1 MLPSGGRD
9 GCAGHCV
16 GLRAPFDLRPGMTP
30 PEPDRDGVV
39 VSGLRSERWFGG
51 RDISG
56 FIHRASI
63 HAEGI
68 SRAALSGRPVIG
80 ICNPWSELV
89 NCNLHFR
96 GLAEAVRRGV
106 LLGGGLPLEFP
117 TISLGEN
124 LMKPTTMLFRNLMA
138 MDVEE
143 CIRAYPLDAVVLI
156 AGCDKTVPAELMGA
170 ASADVPAIMIT
181 GGPSQ
186 AAWFR
191 GRQLGAGTDLW
202 HYVDEL
208 RAGRMTHEEFDEL
221 EAAATPGFGHCNEMG
236 TASTM
241 TSIVEALG
249 MCLPGTA
256 SIPAVDAARARAAEA
271 TGSRA
276 VELAREGLR
285 PSQILTADAF
295 DNAVTLLMAIGG
307 GTNAV
312 IHLLALAGRVGVP
325 LTLERFDELSRKT
338 PLIANVRPSG
348 EHLVEQL
355 HHAGG
360 IRAVLRELAPLLRG
374 KAITITGRTLE
385 QETIGA
391 PPVDGE
397 VIRPLDD
404 PLADEGGIAVLRG
417 SLAPAGAVVKQSAAS
432 PALLDHRG
440 PAVVFEDVDDLA
452 ARIDDPALEIT
463 PDSVLVL
470 RNAGPKGGPGMPEWG
485 QLPIPKRLLEQGVT
499 DMVRISDARMS
510 GTAFGTVVLHVA
522 PESAAGGPLRAV
534 RDGDPIVLDVER
546 RRLDLDVPA
555 GEVARRLEL
564 LGPPEPKYRRGYGA
578 MYLGHVLGAD
588 QGCDFDFLRARPGEP
603 AESEPLGLLSGWIG
617 GW

>member
-1 MLPSGGRD
+1 MLYRMS
-9 GCAGHCV
+9 
-16 GLRAPFDLRPGMTP
+16 
-30 PEPDRDGVV
+30 E
-39 VSGLRSERWFGG
+39 LRSARWFGG
-51 RDISG
+51 RDLPG
-56 FIHRASI
+56 FIHRASL

-68 SRAALSGRPVIG
+68 SRSALAGRPVVG
-80 ICNPWSELV
+80 ICNSWSELV

-96 GLAEAVRRGV
+96 SLAEAVKRGV
-106 LLGGGLPLEFP
+106 LLAGGLPLEFP

-124 LMKPTTMLFRNLMA
+124 LMKPTAMLFRNLMA

-143 CIRAYPLDAVVLI
+143 CIRAYPLDAVVLLG
-156 AGCDKTVPAELMGA
+156 GCDKTVPAQLMGA

-186 AAWFR
+186 PAWFR

-208 RAGRMTHEEFDEL
+208 RAGRMTELEFDEL
-221 EAAATPGFGHCNEMG
+221 EAASTTSVGHCNEMG

-241 TSIVEALG
+241 ASLVEALG

-256 SIPAVDAARARAAEA
+256 SIPAVDAARVRAAEA

-285 PSQILTADAF
+285 PSRILTAEAF
-295 DNAVTLLMAIGG
+295 DNAITLLMAIGG

-312 IHLLALAGRVGVP
+312 IHLLALAGRVDVP
-325 LTLERFDELSRKT
+325 LTLERFHELSKRT
-338 PLIANVRPSG
+338 PLLANVRPSG

-360 IRAVLRELAPLLRG
+360 IRAVLNELAQLIHGSAL
-374 KAITITGRTLE
+374 TVTGAT
-385 QETIGA
+385 
-391 PPVDGE
+391 
-397 VIRPLDD
+397 
-404 PLADEGGIAVLRG
+404 LADGFAGAEAIDRDVIASFSAPIAAEGGIAVVRG
-417 SLAPAGAVVKQSAAS
+417 SLAPDGALIKRSAAT
-432 PALLDHRG
+432 PALLSHRG
-440 PAVVFEDVDDLA
+440 PALVFEDIYDVA
-452 ARIDDPALEIT
+452 ARIDDPSLDVTAE
-463 PDSVLVL
+463 SVLVL

-485 QLPIPKRLLEQGVT
+485 QLPIPKKLLARGVT

-522 PESAAGGPLRAV
+522 PEAAAGGPLRAV
-534 RDGDPIVLDVER
+534 QDGDPIVLDVDAQ
-546 RRLDLDVPA
+546 RLDLDIPA
-555 GEVARRLEL
+555 AEVERRLDQ
-564 LGPPEPKYRRGYGA
+564 LGPAEPKYRRGYGA
-578 MYLGHVLGAD
+578 LYLEHVLQANE
-588 QGCDFDFLRARPGEP
+588 GCDFDFLRGRGET
-603 AESEPLGLLSGWIG
+603 EPLGLLSGWIG